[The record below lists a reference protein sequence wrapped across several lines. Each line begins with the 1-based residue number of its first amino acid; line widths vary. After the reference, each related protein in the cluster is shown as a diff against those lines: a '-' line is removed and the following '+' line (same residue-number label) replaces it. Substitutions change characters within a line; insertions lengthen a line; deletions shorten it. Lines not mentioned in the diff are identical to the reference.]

1 MTTAGERL
9 IKSARQALAHARG
22 EDIGSVV
29 HEPAIVPD
37 DVDIKAIRKK
47 LALSQCSFATQFG
60 FTTHSIRNWEQGSR
74 KPPLQTRAFLKVIAQ
89 NPAAVREALIS
100 KTSQAGGSVFAGK
113 RKKPATA

>member
-37 DVDIKAIRKK
+37 DVDIKAIRKN
-47 LALSQCSFATQFG
+47 LPC
-60 FTTHSIRNWEQGSR
+60 R
-74 KPPLQTRAFLKVIAQ
+74 KTASPRSSDLPPIPFEIGNRVPE
-89 NPAAVREALIS
+89 NRPS
-100 KTSQAGGSVFAGK
+100 
-113 RKKPATA
+113 KPAPF